1 MGAQVPNIFVVDNKD
16 GRNEQFLPLF
26 TAMNKAGYG
35 KLKDKNHYIIH
46 TNMQVQQTDKATTTF
61 SIIQNV
67 AGMKGFNYVMYY
79 L

>member
-1 MGAQVPNIFVVDNKD
+1 MVAQAPKSILVVDNKN

-35 KLKDKNHYIIH
+35 KLNDKHYIINS
-46 TNMQVQQTDKATTTF
+46 TMQIQQNSESNMAFSLIQHIATTR
-61 SIIQNV
+61 
-67 AGMKGFNYVMYY
+67 GFNYVMYN

>member
-1 MGAQVPNIFVVDNKD
+1 MVAQVPNIFVVDNKN

-35 KLKDKNHYIIH
+35 KLEDKKYYIINS
-46 TNMQVQQTDKATTTF
+46 TMQVQQNSEATLAF
-61 SIIQNV
+61 AMIQN
-67 AGMKGFNYVMYY
+67 AAIMKGFNYVMYY